1 MRIGVGVS
9 TAPDVRRAA
18 AEAAAHAR

>member
-18 AEAAAHAR
+18 AEAA

>member
-18 AEAAAHAR
+18 AEAAA

>member
-18 AEAAAHAR
+18 AEAAAHA